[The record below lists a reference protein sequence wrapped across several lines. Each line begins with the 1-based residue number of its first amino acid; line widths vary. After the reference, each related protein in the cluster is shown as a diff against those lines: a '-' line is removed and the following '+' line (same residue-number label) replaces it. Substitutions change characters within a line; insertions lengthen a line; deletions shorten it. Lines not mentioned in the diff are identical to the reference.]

1 MIDSLRCSKL
11 KIVAALAC
19 VTAAAWLGRSTN
31 AVGNDGIPVALAKP
45 EMRLQVGP
53 SSLLHLF
60 ATEIVRSE
68 LALTSE
74 QQRQLDALHLIMAKR
89 KGTFPTQGTPEEK
102 HAFNLTIEKLSD
114 EQFVGI
120 ERILL
125 PAQKARL
132 DEITL
137 QLYLPY
143 TFYAGLSLELDD
155 YLGLSEQQRKR
166 TYRYAF
172 DNVSTVSAMY
182 ARGDR
187 SDRLSW
193 DEHRA
198 EEREWSSK
206 LLAELT
212 EEQRARL
219 KSLGGKEI
227 RLEALQEQLWNAG
240 IARALATGRLVQD
253 PKPELWKRNPTTGAR
268 RGYTNDELQERM
280 SVHEGEPGMP
290 VRPATAMP
298 RKLPPIMPQR

>member
-1 MIDSLRCSKL
+1 MRDSTLSDSLRCSKS
-11 KIVAALAC
+11 KIVVALAC
-19 VTAAAWLGRSTN
+19 VVAAWLGRAAS
-31 AVGNDGIPVALAKP
+31 AAGAEGEPVALPKP

-53 SSLLHLF
+53 SPLLHLF

-102 HAFNLTIEKLSD
+102 HAFNLTIEKLGD

-143 TFYAGLSLELDD
+143 TFYAGSSLELDD
-155 YLGLSEQQRKR
+155 YLGLSEPQRKR

-172 DNVSTVSAMY
+172 DHVSTVSAMY
-182 ARGDR
+182 DRGDQQ
-187 SDRLSW
+187 DRWSW

-198 EEREWSSK
+198 QEREWTSK

-219 KSLGGKEI
+219 KALGGKEV
-227 RLEALQEQLWNAG
+227 RLEALQEQLWQAC
-240 IARALATGRLVQD
+240 IARALASGGLVQD
-253 PKPELWKRNPTTGAR
+253 PKPEL
-268 RGYTNDELQERM
+268 
-280 SVHEGEPGMP
+280 
-290 VRPATAMP
+290 
-298 RKLPPIMPQR
+298 